1 MTTKEDCYLLG
12 SIVRLH
18 GFKGEV
24 SILLDVTSPEE
35 YKKLESVFVE
45 IGNQLV
51 PFFIEKI
58 QLTNKN
64 FARVKFEGVN
74 TEEEAKSILQN
85 ALFLPLE
92 NLPQLSGTSFY
103 DHEVIDYKVFDSE
116 SGEIGKVVQ
125 IVDLPNNPL
134 IEIDFN
140 GIEIL
145 IPLKKDTVTKV
156 DRANKELHI
165 QAPKGLINLYI
176 APDDSD
182 KDA

>member
-64 FARVKFEGVN
+64 FARVKFEGVD

-103 DHEVIDYKVFDSE
+103 DHEVIDFNVLDILH
-116 SGEIGKVVQ
+116 GAIGKVVQ

-145 IPLKKDTVTKV
+145 VPLKKDTVTKV
-156 DRANKELHI
+156 DRENKELHI
-165 QAPKGLINLYI
+165 QTPEGLIDLYLT
-176 APDDSD
+176 PDNSD
-182 KDA
+182 KDS